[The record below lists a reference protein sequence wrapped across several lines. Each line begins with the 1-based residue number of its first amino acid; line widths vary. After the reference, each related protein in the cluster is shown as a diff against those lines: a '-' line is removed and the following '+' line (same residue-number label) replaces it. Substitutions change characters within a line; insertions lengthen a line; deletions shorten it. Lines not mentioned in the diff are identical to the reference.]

1 MKYKLFF
8 IISTFLLTS
17 CMVKKEIKV
26 NIIDAENVEVKPSM
40 FGSTFDDVKPE
51 LAIPLLP

>member
-1 MKYKLFF
+1 
-8 IISTFLLTS
+8 
-17 CMVKKEIKV
+17 MVKKEIKV